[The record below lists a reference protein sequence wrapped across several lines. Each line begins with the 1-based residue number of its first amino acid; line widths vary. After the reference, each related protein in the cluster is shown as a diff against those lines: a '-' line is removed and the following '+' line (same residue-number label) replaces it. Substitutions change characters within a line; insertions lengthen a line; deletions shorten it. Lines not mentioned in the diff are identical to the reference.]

1 MSLSSLFYG
10 MEAYLDN
17 STTTIE
23 DTSTPKNTSDHE
35 VAATQQATEISD
47 DTAEVVDTAKDI
59 DLQSQMLTRMF
70 DMYHHAKQYGVNRT
84 FVALFNSN
92 GELDRLCHVRYP
104 SCESIPAVGNPRNRY
119 STVFISAME
128 DDTGGKS
135 LWQKFKDLVKR
146 VWDWIVSKVSPLWNK
161 ILQFFGLRAKD
172 LDKLIQKIRSYANLT
187 IPITDLHVPFLKRL
201 LSENLIDKIGK
212 ADQEVIDSAQKIY
225 DIINKNADTL
235 LKASSTSPAN
245 SGDIQKLEEEL
256 TNAENKLKE
265 TIKTSEENNKERTNR
280 SLAISLIFDHKI
292 PNVAQ
297 ALDTVTEYNKAAK
310 KSLSDRDSLKKM
322 FSDVIKRIKDNTKD
336 TDNSSST
343 GKFMVK
349 CLSVA
354 KEVSSNVVQCG
365 KAIIKT
371 VNSIYGELKRLDSEL
386 EQFSKSLEKDFDFTQ
401 IEKDHN
407 YAAQARKH
415 LSQYKQNDF
424 SNWVGIDVYAPND
437 PTLRQCIA
445 ALVPPQ
451 YDDIPYTPEN
461 MFIVIDP
468 ELLSKA
474 RKNPN
479 EMLMLFGIL
488 FHEVGHGLKV
498 GASGRFEK
506 RVQDKGL
513 QAHLRWKPIAFEAM
527 ADRNVAQAGYAKYLL
542 KKFSKLYG
550 IKEAALLGFFRMLFG
565 DRVAND
571 IPGRIELLKRWIAEH
586 GNDLA
591 TKI

>member
-235 LKASSTSPAN
+235 LKSSSTSPAN

-498 GASGRFEK
+498 GRSYGR
-506 RVQDKGL
+506 
-513 QAHLRWKPIAFEAM
+513 
-527 ADRNVAQAGYAKYLL
+527 
-542 KKFSKLYG
+542 S
-550 IKEAALLGFFRMLFG
+550 
-565 DRVAND
+565 
-571 IPGRIELLKRWIAEH
+571 
-586 GNDLA
+586 
-591 TKI
+591 